1 MTLKSWLK
9 SFLLDIWFYKKKL
22 IQLCFFLK
30 IFLTFQVRRSADHG
44 FNGNEIHRELIIVFE
59 IQLKTIIYVMFSKN
73 RAKNN
78 KILRNLNF
86 AYS

>member
-1 MTLKSWLK
+1 M
-9 SFLLDIWFYKKKL
+9 
-22 IQLCFFLK
+22 FFF
-30 IFLTFQVRRSADHG
+30 IFLTFQIRLSADHG

>member
-22 IQLCFFLK
+22 IQLCFLKK